1 MIELKSDVI
10 DPKTIPNVIM
20 EVILSLILHWVQAS
34 ARVADVNFSTYEQI
48 HRLELGTVLLIN
60 EFYIVLKIPG

>member
-20 EVILSLILHWVQAS
+20 VLHWVQAS